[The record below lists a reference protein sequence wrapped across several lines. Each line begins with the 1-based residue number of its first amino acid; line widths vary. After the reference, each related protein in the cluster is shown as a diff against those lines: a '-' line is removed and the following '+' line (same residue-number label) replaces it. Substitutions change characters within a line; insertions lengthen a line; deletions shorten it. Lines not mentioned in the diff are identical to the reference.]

1 MLEVALS
8 RTTGVDVTGPEPDQ
22 IYTGPDR
29 FTVDDL
35 DVVEEIAIVTDQHG
49 AMSWVLGTTSEAP
62 FAVGLLDEPFR
73 LVIDISITN

>member
-1 MLEVALS
+1 
-8 RTTGVDVTGPEPDQ
+8 VTGPEPDQ

-35 DVVEEIAIVTDQHG
+35 DVVRRDRDRHRPAWSHVLG
-49 AMSWVLGTTSEAP
+49 VLGTASEAP
-62 FAVGLLDEPFR
+62 FAVGYLDEPFR